1 MTNKK
6 VTNTYMSDT
15 ELSSSSKSQPLRIAA
30 PVVVAVALVAG
41 FTPIFSSAPVSG
53 SLSSSALLAS
63 ATTFNV
69 STAAQLTSALST
81 APAGTASSPTVISLA
96 QGTYTGQFTVDQPY
110 TELIGATGNAAD
122 VVITDNVTAAAG
134 GSDKGSSTVINT
146 ASDTTFENLTIA
158 NTNTADAGANPP
170 AGSQDV
176 ALYTSGDRQVYDN
189 VSVLGYQDTLYLNTA
204 SSTGTD
210 RSYFY
215 NSYIQGAVDFI
226 FGTGTAVFAYSTIDA
241 LDRVGGT
248 VMAPNTYSGNA
259 RGYLFDH
266 DRFISSTPTGGFN
279 LGRAWPSSGQA
290 LGQATVENST
300 IDGGYSS
307 TPWIDWTAGTAWQ
320 GTSRFYTANNSGPG
334 APSAANGNSTITD
347 AAATPP
353 VTQASWLAGTDGWNP
368 LITPTAALPSAPT
381 RLTSASTSQT
391 SVTLTWSRG
400 TDSTVVGY
408 NIYRVS
414 GGTPPTS
421 LSGLSPLNSTP
432 VTSNTYLNSGLS
444 PNSTY
449 SYVVVSVNAA
459 GTPSALTATSS
470 VTTSTPAPNITVSTT
485 AELTSALAAVA
496 TNTAPYVIAIA
507 PGTYTGPFTLAGNN
521 VTLTSTVSTPS
532 SVILTAASSA
542 AGTATLTVSGTGDT
556 VEGISVTQTG
566 SDLGQGTPATHAT
579 GTQDTFD
586 NDVITGGTRAVWA
599 DSSYFATQSQQ
610 LYENTTIT
618 GANDLVLGRA
628 SAVFDNVTFDV
639 TSSSGVV
646 LVPSTATTLPGFLVT
661 YSTVVTPTGVSNVEL
676 GTPYIAYPNS
686 YTPISVGKAFVENSV
701 LGAGINVGTP
711 WGAGYNSNTNSNTAT
726 FATGN
731 YGEYSNTGAGAAIT
745 VAANRPQLTAATLPS
760 TVIGTG
766 WYSLPAPPAASAPAA
781 PALTASSGPS
791 SVSLSWSDSS
801 ASSVTGYDVY
811 SVTSSTAKA
820 LVGTTNSTQ
829 FNVSGLTAGTSYTF
843 EVIALVGAVASSPS
857 NTVSATPTAGVAPNI
872 TVSTAAGLTAAL
884 AGAAGTTSAPYV
896 IAIAPGTYTGPFAL
910 AGNNVTLTST
920 VSTSSSVI
928 LNSTTL
934 NSQTLSVSGTG
945 DTVEGITMTQTAAS
959 GNNTAAYTTG
969 TQDTFSND
977 VISGATRAVWADS
990 SYFATQ
996 SQQLYENT
1004 TITGAN
1010 DLALGR
1016 ASAVFDNVTFDV
1028 TSSSGVVL
1036 VPSTATSFPGFL
1048 ITDSTIAP
1056 ATSVTNVD
1064 LGVPYIAY
1072 PNTYTPNSVGK
1083 AFVENSVLNAGIN
1096 TTSPWGAGYNSNT
1109 STNSALFTTG
1119 NYGEFDN
1126 TGAGAATAASANRP
1140 QLTAA
1145 TLPSTVI
1152 GTGWYSLP
1160 APPAVLAP
1168 GISGV
1173 VTDAQTGAPLA
1184 GICAYLYSSAGVRT
1198 SDPGTCTTAN
1208 GSYTMPV
1215 ATPGTY
1221 SLYFSDPAGIFTTAS
1236 IAATVGS
1243 QGLTAI
1249 NERLM
1254 PVVPQGVSGR
1264 VTDAQ
1269 TGAPIAGVCV
1279 YLYTIAGVRTADTGF
1294 CTDTNGYYTES
1305 VATPGTYDVAFFDPS
1320 GLHITQWSGGAALQ
1334 TGATAVTIAANTDT
1348 VGVNAPM
1355 APAVTM
1361 GIMGSVTNAATG
1373 APLPGVC
1380 VYLYTLAGTRTSD
1393 QGTCTSPNN
1402 GNYLMNVASPGT
1414 YKVAFTDPSGGP
1426 LASNGNY
1433 YATQWFGG
1441 AATEAAATTV
1451 TVTSGKATENISVA
1465 MAGA

>member
-368 LITPTAALPSAPT
+368 LITPTAAVPSAPT

-408 NIYRVS
+408 NIYRVA

-566 SDLGQGTPATHAT
+566 SDLGQGTPATHA
-579 GTQDTFD
+579 
-586 NDVITGGTRAVWA
+586 
-599 DSSYFATQSQQ
+599 
-610 LYENTTIT
+610 
-618 GANDLVLGRA
+618 
-628 SAVFDNVTFDV
+628 
-639 TSSSGVV
+639 
-646 LVPSTATTLPGFLVT
+646 
-661 YSTVVTPTGVSNVEL
+661 
-676 GTPYIAYPNS
+676 
-686 YTPISVGKAFVENSV
+686 
-701 LGAGINVGTP
+701 
-711 WGAGYNSNTNSNTAT
+711 
-726 FATGN
+726 
-731 YGEYSNTGAGAAIT
+731 
-745 VAANRPQLTAATLPS
+745 
-760 TVIGTG
+760 
-766 WYSLPAPPAASAPAA
+766 
-781 PALTASSGPS
+781 
-791 SVSLSWSDSS
+791 
-801 ASSVTGYDVY
+801 
-811 SVTSSTAKA
+811 
-820 LVGTTNSTQ
+820 
-829 FNVSGLTAGTSYTF
+829 
-843 EVIALVGAVASSPS
+843 
-857 NTVSATPTAGVAPNI
+857 
-872 TVSTAAGLTAAL
+872 
-884 AGAAGTTSAPYV
+884 
-896 IAIAPGTYTGPFAL
+896 
-910 AGNNVTLTST
+910 
-920 VSTSSSVI
+920 
-928 LNSTTL
+928 
-934 NSQTLSVSGTG
+934 
-945 DTVEGITMTQTAAS
+945 
-959 GNNTAAYTTG
+959 TG

>member
-618 GANDLVLGRA
+618 GANDL
-628 SAVFDNVTFDV
+628 
-639 TSSSGVV
+639 
-646 LVPSTATTLPGFLVT
+646 
-661 YSTVVTPTGVSNVEL
+661 
-676 GTPYIAYPNS
+676 
-686 YTPISVGKAFVENSV
+686 
-701 LGAGINVGTP
+701 
-711 WGAGYNSNTNSNTAT
+711 
-726 FATGN
+726 
-731 YGEYSNTGAGAAIT
+731 
-745 VAANRPQLTAATLPS
+745 
-760 TVIGTG
+760 
-766 WYSLPAPPAASAPAA
+766 
-781 PALTASSGPS
+781 
-791 SVSLSWSDSS
+791 
-801 ASSVTGYDVY
+801 
-811 SVTSSTAKA
+811 
-820 LVGTTNSTQ
+820 
-829 FNVSGLTAGTSYTF
+829 
-843 EVIALVGAVASSPS
+843 
-857 NTVSATPTAGVAPNI
+857 
-872 TVSTAAGLTAAL
+872 
-884 AGAAGTTSAPYV
+884 
-896 IAIAPGTYTGPFAL
+896 
-910 AGNNVTLTST
+910 
-920 VSTSSSVI
+920 
-928 LNSTTL
+928 
-934 NSQTLSVSGTG
+934 
-945 DTVEGITMTQTAAS
+945 
-959 GNNTAAYTTG
+959 
-969 TQDTFSND
+969 
-977 VISGATRAVWADS
+977 
-990 SYFATQ
+990 
-996 SQQLYENT
+996 
-1004 TITGAN
+1004 
-1010 DLALGR
+1010 ALGR

-1393 QGTCTSPNN
+1393 PGTCTSPNN

-1441 AATEAAATTV
+1441 AATEVAATTV